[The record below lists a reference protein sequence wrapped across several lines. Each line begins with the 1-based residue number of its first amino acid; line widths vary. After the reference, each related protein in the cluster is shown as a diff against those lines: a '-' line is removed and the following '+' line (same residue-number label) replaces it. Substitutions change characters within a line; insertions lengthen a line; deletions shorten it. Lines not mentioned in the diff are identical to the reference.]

1 MFAFDGSGWLL
12 KAYAKLYKLQR
23 LAQDFAIAVAIA
35 VESLSNRL
43 QCKLIAWH
51 QFVAVQLITRFVAK

>member
-23 LAQDFAIAVAIA
+23 LAQDFAVAVAIA
-35 VESLSNRL
+35 VTVESLSNRL
-43 QCKLIAWH
+43 QCKLIA
-51 QFVAVQLITRFVAK
+51 